1 MFFGPQ
7 PIKQVSTS
15 ISGSGGGNVNPFNV
29 SYAPPLPNSKVL
41 TNLKV
46 GAQLTQGEKKQ
57 LTDELVKFGTSND
70 RPVRDGQYLKLKA
83 LLDYKKDQFNDPL
96 IPQDQKKTIFNE
108 IERLMT
114 IGNQLNFIGAGE
126 NGRMQTAATF
136 LGVGYDGI
144 KAPAPPS
151 TPGVGAKGATGDVT
165 QVWVPPSSSC
175 QPNGS
180 PEVIADVNQWFALA
194 VESLNVTNTPS
205 ANRKALQDKAATF
218 LQNSAPLYQEELF
231 GIRNMATMAQVDAK
245 YRLQPEFFSRAANV
259 LSSSEETIF
268 PDQVKEIQPLTL
280 LGLLARNGGP
290 DAKNVAIELLNA
302 LRKPTG
308 QTEPNV
314 ASGSQVPLV
323 PSEGDGAP
331 IAGVPSEYA

>member
-1 MFFGPQ
+1 MFFGLP
-7 PIKQVSTS
+7 PLKQNSAV
-15 ISGSGGGNVNPFNV
+15 GSAGRSYLPPPSVFENLVGSPPAVAPLKEKADAKLQLSKEVKVTVDGGATVVAGRQVMAVLADARRQFNV
-29 SYAPPLPNSKVL
+29 ATTLQGKQQAWMRAQRTFDAANKLGYLEK
-41 TNLKV
+41 
-46 GAQLTQGEKKQ
+46 GA
-57 LTDELVKFGTSND
+57 
-70 RPVRDGQYLKLKA
+70 
-83 LLDYKKDQFNDPL
+83 
-96 IPQDQKKTIFNE
+96 
-108 IERLMT
+108 
-114 IGNQLNFIGAGE
+114 
-126 NGRMQTAATF
+126 NGYVQNAATY

-151 TPGVGAKGATGDVT
+151 TSGVGAKGATGDVT
-165 QVWVPPSSSC
+165 QVLVPPSSSS

-180 PEVIADVNQWFALA
+180 PGVIADVNQLFALA
-194 VESLNVTNTPS
+194 GESLNVTNTPS
-205 ANRKALQDKAATF
+205 ANREALQDEAATF

-245 YRLQPEFFSRAANV
+245 YRLPPEFFSRAANV
-259 LSSSEETIF
+259 LSSSEETIS

-280 LGLLARNGGP
+280 LRFLARNGGP

-308 QTEPNV
+308 QTESNV

-323 PSEGDGAP
+323 PSEDDGAP